1 MLRIGVRYS
10 IGGLVNLGAYF
21 TLDGNQLLRKWIT
34 LRGIHNYHARHL
46 IQALDFVMA
55 NRDRFPFKDIVY
67 SRFSLDHLDE
77 LFEKAGS
84 HSVLRAAIV
93 P

>member
-1 MLRIGVRYS
+1 
-10 IGGLVNLGAYF
+10 
-21 TLDGNQLLRKWIT
+21 
-34 LRGIHNYHARHL
+34 
-46 IQALDFVMA
+46 MA